1 MQCVFGIDVSKVS
14 ISVAIVIDKALFNE
28 TKLLLNR
35 DGFTKLEKSLVS
47 FNDPEIV
54 FEATGVYSRRL
65 QRFLDD
71 LERNYTC
78 LNPLVAKKQL
88 NSLRPYKTDRNDARH
103 LAETQF
109 IMKRAITY
117 KISPTYRKLMD
128 YSRFY
133 QEMSKDVAT
142 HKNRLHRALQLV
154 FPEIENVLSNTNN
167 ELYWSIVSQF
177 ARAKRVTQE
186 FTFNELTEAI
196 HSGTNKRI
204 SHSRAEQIAHSLYSA
219 ASISY
224 SAVDDDSPVYQQVD
238 HLVTQIQEE
247 TKLKDQIIEQMTELA
262 KSLPEYDKILS
273 IPGLGVRTVVSLLGE
288 LGDIRRFRNSN
299 ALNAFIG
306 IDLRHYES
314 GEYVATDHI
323 SKRGNTVARKIL
335 FKAIQNI
342 ASAAHYHP
350 NHINDYCQRR
360 KKDGH
365 HGTKKIAIAS
375 IHRLLRTIYHLVI
388 NNQFYD
394 YTLAKG

>member
-1 MQCVFGIDVSKVS
+1 MQCVFGIDISKDS
-14 ISVAIVIDKALFNE
+14 ISVAIVIDKILFNE
-28 TKLLLNR
+28 TKLPLNR
-35 DGFTKLEKSLVS
+35 DGFTKLEKALAS

-71 LERNYTC
+71 LGRNYTC

-88 NSLRPYKTDRNDARH
+88 DSLRPYKTDRNDARH

-133 QEMSKDVAT
+133 QEVTKDVAT

-154 FPEIENVLSNTNN
+154 FPEIEDVLSNTNN

-177 ARAKRVTQE
+177 AHAKRVTQE
-186 FTFNELTEAI
+186 LTFTELTDTI
-196 HSGTNKRI
+196 QHGTNKRI
-204 SHSRAEQIAHSLYSA
+204 SRARAEQIAHSLYSA
-219 ASISY
+219 AGISY
-224 SAVDDDSPVYQQVD
+224 SAVDDDSPVYQQVK
-238 HLVTQIQEE
+238 HLVNQIQGE
-247 TKLKDQIIEQMTELA
+247 TKLKDHIIEQMTELA
-262 KSLPEYDKILS
+262 KSLPEYNKLLS
-273 IPGLGVRTVVSLLGE
+273 IPGLGIRTVVSLLGE
-288 LGDIRRFRNSN
+288 LGDLRRFRNSN

-306 IDLRHYES
+306 INLRHYES
-314 GEYVATDHI
+314 GEYIATDHI

-350 NHINDYCQRR
+350 NHINDYYQRR
-360 KKDGH
+360 KK
-365 HGTKKIAIAS
+365 KMVNMALK
-375 IHRLLRTIYHLVI
+375 RLPSLPSTVYYA
-388 NNQFYD
+388 QFIISS
-394 YTLAKG
+394 